1 MADSTI
7 PNSTGI
13 STTTQTD
20 DVELIKQRFL
30 NVDLVP
36 LCVIFVIGFLGNL
49 VVIFRGTKRRVL
61 SKHYSNYFILS
72 IAVADLGVVLMAI
85 PINIVEYTAG
95 LDISQFTCAFILPIR
110 ETFQCAALQSV
121 GMLGVARLRNI
132 TKEPHIPISKR
143 TSLIIIAVIWLNSYL
158 LVSLPQAF
166 VYKVTA
172 SATCDPEWSSEL
184 IKKVHITCSSVAL
197 YLPIM
202 VATISYVS
210 ILKKTKNLW
219 RPNSNADAT
228 ARKSRN
234 LSILL
239 VLLMATCWI
248 SAMPLA
254 VYMLLI
260 TYEVVDIPLL
270 WWSVIGILY
279 YSSSAINPLLVL
291 IMNRDYRFQLPRRM
305 QRKCR
310 VGNVRSQREMVIRN
324 PKAAD
329 AVDSCPHGEI
339 AVKGKEEKQE
349 EESG

>member
-7 PNSTGI
+7 PSSTGI
-13 STTTQTD
+13 STTTEPD
-20 DVELIKQRFL
+20 EIELIKQRFV

-36 LCVIFVIGFLGNL
+36 FCVIIVIGFLGNL
-49 VVIFRGTKRRVL
+49 VVIFHGTKRRVL

-85 PINIVEYTAG
+85 PVNIVEYTIG

-110 ETFQCAALQSV
+110 ETFQCAAMQSV
-121 GMLGVARLRNI
+121 GILGLARLRHI
-132 TKEPHIPISKR
+132 TKQPHVPISKR
-143 TSLIIIAVIWLNSYL
+143 TSLVIIAVIWLNSYL
-158 LVSLPQAF
+158 LISLPDAF

-184 IKKVHITCSSVAL
+184 MKKIHITCTSAAL
-197 YLPIM
+197 YLPIL
-202 VATISYVS
+202 VATVSYVA

-219 RPNSNADAT
+219 RPNSNVDAA

-254 VYMLLI
+254 VYMLLL
-260 TYEVVDIPLL
+260 TYHLVDIPLI
-270 WWSVIGILY
+270 WWSVIGILF

-291 IMNRDYRFQLPRRM
+291 VMNRDYRFQFPRRM

-310 VGNVRSQREMVIRN
+310 VGNARSQREMVIRN
-324 PKAAD
+324 RKAA
-329 AVDSCPHGEI
+329 AVDSCPHGGI
-339 AVKGKEEKQE
+339 AVKAEEEKQE